1 MIFYL
6 LVMSCHNNETS
17 KIMATCWSLSAE
29 INSSGLMALEGATDH
44 EDKINKNTW
53 LKHNERVSHYPSS
66 LSQTKWRSLSLM
78 WTRKDY
84 LVVMYELPS

>member
-1 MIFYL
+1 
-6 LVMSCHNNETS
+6 MSCHNNETS

-53 LKHNERVSHYPSS
+53 LKHNERVSHYPIIPH
-66 LSQTKWRSLSLM
+66 LCPRQNGEVCPLCGPERTIL
-78 WTRKDY
+78 
-84 LVVMYELPS
+84 